1 MWSMLNLTKKKK
13 KEHISMSCFSYKNT
27 GSSLTFVVYLRI
39 NTFNSQNITLYTT
52 LVPTMVCFDP
62 MKIEINTM

>member
-1 MWSMLNLTKKKK
+1 
-13 KEHISMSCFSYKNT
+13 MSCFSYKNT